1 MADWLLIRLP
11 RTPEQSATWLTVD
24 PRGNPSGP
32 PQSGPLSLAAP
43 RSVGR
48 RICVLV
54 PGTDVLLTEPEVPTK
69 AGMKLQQ
76 VVPYALE
83 EQLADDID
91 ELHFAI
97 GKRAADS
104 SRTPVAVIR
113 RSLMDEWLTSLKSS
127 GLDPEAMYTESD
139 LLPQNPGQA
148 VALMEEDVVVVR
160 PPLGSPVTL
169 PVEALGEALEIAQ
182 QGTTPELAATGIR
195 GLVLYTGA
203 AEWHQHSAKIE
214 ALRERF
220 DGIKIQL
227 LSAGPL
233 ALFGQ
238 QLPTATPINLLQGPY
253 APTTA
258 RTVGWKSWRVAAIL
272 LASLVGLHVVGKAA
286 ELTALKHSE
295 HTLDTSIGETFRMAM
310 PGERNTGDARKR
322 MEQRFAQTQAGGGSS
337 GLLPALQALV
347 QARITAPGTT
357 LQALSLRQGNFEMKV
372 AAKDATTLDHMT
384 QSLRSNG
391 WQADLI
397 SGNTTAAGY
406 EGRIQLRGK

>member
-11 RTPEQSATWLTVD
+11 RTPQQPATWLTVD

-43 RSVGR
+43 RGVGR

-54 PGTDVLLTEPEVPTK
+54 PGTDVLLTEPEVPMK
-69 AGMKLQQ
+69 AGTKLHQ
-76 VVPYALE
+76 VVPFALE

-91 ELHFAI
+91 DLHFAI

-104 SRTPVAVIR
+104 AKMPVAVVR
-113 RSLMDEWLTSLKSS
+113 RSLMDEWLTALRSN
-127 GLDPEAMYTESD
+127 GLDPESMYTESD

-148 VALMEEDVVVVR
+148 IALMEEDVVVVR
-160 PPLGSPVTL
+160 PPSGSPVTL

-182 QGTTPELAATGIR
+182 QGTGDQAATGGR
-195 GLVLYTGA
+195 GLILYTGA

-238 QLPTATPINLLQGPY
+238 QLPTASPINLLQGSY
-253 APTTA
+253 APTKA
-258 RTVGWKSWRVAAIL
+258 STVGWQSWKIAAIL
-272 LASLVGLHVVGKAA
+272 LVCLIGLHVAGKAA
-286 ELTALKHSE
+286 ELTALKRSE
-295 HTLDTSIGETFRMAM
+295 HTLDASIGDTFRQAM
-310 PGERNTGDARKR
+310 PGETNSTNARQR
-322 MEQRFAQTQAGGGSS
+322 MEQRLAAAQNAGGPG

-347 QARITAPGTT
+347 DARAAAPGAK
-357 LQALSLRQGNFEMKV
+357 LKAMSYRQGTVDMKIS
-372 AAKDATTLDHMT
+372 AKDATSLDHLS
-384 QSLRSNG
+384 QSLKSSG
-391 WQADLI
+391 WQAELT
-397 SGNTTAAGY
+397 SGNTTGTGY
-406 EGRIQLRGK
+406 EGRIVLRGK

>member
-54 PGTDVLLTEPEVPTK
+54 PGTDVLLTDPEVPTK

-104 SRTPVAVIR
+104 TRTPVAVIR

-214 ALRERF
+214 SLRERF

-295 HTLDTSIGETFRMAM
+295 HTLDTSIGETFRQAM
-310 PGERNTGDARKR
+310 PGERSPLDARRR
-322 MEQRFAQTQAGGGSS
+322 MEQRLAATQSGGGSS

-347 QARITAPGTT
+347 QARIAAPGTT
-357 LQALSLRQGNFEMKV
+357 LQALSLRQGSFEMKI
-372 AAKDATTLDHMT
+372 AAKDATTLDHLT

-397 SGNTTAAGY
+397 SGNTTPSGY
-406 EGRIQLRGK
+406 VGRIQLHGK

>member
-11 RTPEQSATWLTVD
+11 RIPEQPASWLVVD
-24 PRGNPSGP
+24 SRGNPSGP

-43 RSVGR
+43 RAVGR

-54 PGTDVLLTEPEVPTK
+54 PGTDVLLTEPEVPMK
-69 AGMKLQQ
+69 AGTKLQQ
-76 VVPYALE
+76 VVPFALE

-91 ELHFAI
+91 DLHFAI
-97 GKRAADS
+97 GKRAPDS

-113 RSLMDEWLTSLKSS
+113 RSLMDDWLRSLKSN
-127 GLDPEAMYTESD
+127 GLDPESMYADSD

-148 VALMEEDVVVVR
+148 VALLEEDVVVVR
-160 PPLGSPVTL
+160 PPSGSPVTL
-169 PVEALGEALEIAQ
+169 PVEALDEALEIAQ
-182 QGTTPELAATGIR
+182 QGSPELAATGVR

-214 ALRERF
+214 SLRERF

-233 ALFGQ
+233 ALFAQ
-238 QLPTATPINLLQGPY
+238 QLPLVTPINLLQGPY

-258 RTVGWKSWRVAAIL
+258 RTVGWQSWKVAAIL
-272 LASLVGLHVVGKAA
+272 LAALIGLHVAGKAA
-286 ELTALKHSE
+286 ELTALKRSE

-310 PGERNTGDARKR
+310 PGERSTLDARRR
-322 MEQRFAQTQAGGGSS
+322 MEQRLAASQSGGGPG
-337 GLLPALQALV
+337 GLLPALQAVV
-347 QARITAPGTT
+347 QARNAAPGTT
-357 LQALSLRQGNFEMKV
+357 LQALSFRQGTVEMKV
-372 AAKDATTLDHMT
+372 AAQDAASLDHMS

-391 WQADLI
+391 WQADLT
-397 SGNTTAAGY
+397 SGNTTSSGY
-406 EGRIQLRGK
+406 EGRIQIRAR